1 MGAHALDTV
10 RRALRGPTV
19 WVLAGIGLLA
29 GWGGSGLA
37 LLALGEGHAQVPGIV
52 GETSHAFAVLA
63 TLLVLAGALEEDR
76 RSARFTLAL
85 DCTAPGPAGRLLGRW
100 AGAAVLG
107 LALGAFLQ
115 VALGLT
121 LGLDPQPGVWLRLY
135 YTTIVVVLLA
145 AGWGLLL
152 SAAFAGGGVV
162 LAGLL
167 AWFLGH
173 LPWGEAGALEGPA
186 GRAVAA
192 LLPGPRPPAAAVS
205 AFAAAAG
212 LLLLALA
219 LRARPAPRV

>member
-19 WVLAGIGLLA
+19 WVLAGLGLLA
-29 GWGGSGLA
+29 GWGASGLA
-37 LLALGEGHAQVPGIV
+37 LLALGHGHAQAPGIV

-85 DCTAPGPAGRLLGRW
+85 DCTAPGPVGRMLGRW
-100 AGAAVLG
+100 AGAALLG
-107 LALGAFLQ
+107 LVVGAFLELG
-115 VALGLT
+115 LGLT
-121 LGLDPQPGVWLRLY
+121 LGLDPAPSTWLRLY
-135 YTTIVVVLLA
+135 YTNIVVVLLT

-167 AWFLGH
+167 AWFMGH
-173 LPWGEAGALEGPA
+173 LPWGETGALEGGV
-186 GRAVAA
+186 GRALAA
-192 LLPGPRPPAAAVS
+192 ILPGPRPPQAVAS
-205 AFAAAAG
+205 ALAAAAG

-219 LRARPAPRV
+219 VRARPAPRV